1 MAVPRRAVPAQEILP
16 TLLSGRSWRTNKS
29 NRRHQGHDCART
41 REEIQRFFHFFS
53 PVHGIWS
60 SALGSCTWWCV
71 VAVDVLTHAPCVL
84 SCSQRCPTPVT
95 CPPREMVSWRK
106 RCSTSPATCPPRDI
120 LVVPARVSFSSW
132 LLWCASRDWL
142 AVREEE
148 HLRWKSSKDLS
159 NSNFIMYQD
168 TEFYEFLGRFGA
180 VREGSTG
187 V

>member
-1 MAVPRRAVPAQEILP
+1 
-16 TLLSGRSWRTNKS
+16 
-29 NRRHQGHDCART
+29 
-41 REEIQRFFHFFS
+41 
-53 PVHGIWS
+53 
-60 SALGSCTWWCV
+60 
-71 VAVDVLTHAPCVL
+71 
-84 SCSQRCPTPVT
+84 
-95 CPPREMVSWRK
+95 MVSWRK